1 MQPLKLVAMDKE
13 DLDILSAHLQD
24 AVGLVGDMAYL
35 RGQKRFAAIL
45 NRFVWEQALKPN
57 AKSDRHEFERRRTAL
72 RFERVL
78 SAQVQ
83 NIRQTASSAVLE
95 LLAIRF
101 EPGEAPSGTV
111 SLIFAG
117 GGIIRLNVE
126 CIEAELAD
134 LGAAWE
140 TSSLPKHPESGVSP
154 GGPDDA

>member
-35 RGQKRFAAIL
+35 RNQKRFAAIL
-45 NRFVWEQALKPN
+45 NRFVWEKALKPN
-57 AKSDRHEFERRRTAL
+57 AKADRQDFERRRTAL

-83 NIRQTASSAVLE
+83 NIRQKMAGAVLE

-117 GGIIRLNVE
+117 GGIIRLEVE
-126 CIEAELAD
+126 CIEAEMAD

-140 TSSLPKHPESGVSP
+140 TSSLPKHPASGVSAT
-154 GGPDDA
+154 GRDDA

>member
-35 RGQKRFAAIL
+35 RSQKRFAAIL
-45 NRFVWEQALKPN
+45 NRFVWERALRSN
-57 AKSDRHEFERRRTAL
+57 TATERQRFERRRTAL

-83 NIRQTASSAVLE
+83 NIRQKASSAVLE

-101 EPGEAPSGTV
+101 EPGEPPSGTV

-117 GGIIRLNVE
+117 GGIIRLEVE
-126 CIEAELAD
+126 CIEAEMAD

-140 TSSLPKHPESGVSP
+140 TSSLPRHPGNGVSAT
-154 GGPDDA
+154 GRDDA